1 MRRRISHVEQRRYT
15 WRDVWRDLVP
25 LLLLALLAY
34 SYFADTPT
42 TADLRRVE
50 VKDRDTQRA
59 TAYRLC
65 TRNKVDRAFA
75 HGRLRGINVKGEPPR
90 IPGPIQLE
98 RKARIKL
105 SRLLMAPEYLP
116 ILDCAPN
123 LQGLGAKPMS
133 IGAQEKFMQ
142 RWSRKQTAPAERG
155 VCPRSVIGGAVRA
168 DRC

>member
-1 MRRRISHVEQRRYT
+1 MASTKFVERRRYT
-15 WRDVWRDLVP
+15 GRDIWRDLIP
-25 LLLLALLAY
+25 LVAIAFAAWGFL
-34 SYFADTPT
+34 ADTPSVS
-42 TADLRRVE
+42 DLRRVE

-90 IPGPIQLE
+90 IPGPVQLE
-98 RKARIKL
+98 QKTRVRL
-105 SRLLMAPEYLP
+105 SRLLMEPEYLP
-116 ILDCAPN
+116 ILDCRPN
-123 LQGLGAKPMS
+123 LVGLGAKPLS
-133 IGAQEKFMQ
+133 VLAQEKFIR
-142 RWSRKQTAPAERG
+142 RWSRKQTVPAERG